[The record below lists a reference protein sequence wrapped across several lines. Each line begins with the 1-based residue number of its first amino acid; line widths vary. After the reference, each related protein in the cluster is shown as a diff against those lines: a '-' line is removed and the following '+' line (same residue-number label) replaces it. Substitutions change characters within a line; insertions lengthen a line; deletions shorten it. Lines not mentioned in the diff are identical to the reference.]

1 MELKKMQIKMLSC
14 CFIAGGLT
22 LAGCSTDDSIDVGDV
37 DTTIGVKLDN
47 FTVPLGKTEDISIED
62 LLELNDDD
70 CIQFIKE
77 DASGKYI
84 TINGKKII
92 LNSGNTGDYI
102 FYKQGDDVEAAE
114 PEVDKVKFEMDGTR
128 GGDFGYSFYLPEIPA
143 IAATTGYDIPAQEQ
157 TIKTFAFS
165 GTKDEMV
172 LSLTHASA
180 NTTVN
185 FGLNF
190 SSLKNAGVDYVKL
203 IEFELPDYMEME
215 LTSGLTGLG
224 EGSGW
229 NQATHK
235 LTLKHVP
242 TTSART
248 ISMKLTGLTNFKK
261 NMSEVANPAKDNYLL
276 LNKTNLDM
284 QGNVNMKM
292 ELSLND
298 IHLPTTEGTYSVV
311 ANVSLGNTI
320 EITEAT
326 GYFNP
331 DIDIDDIGDIEIGDD
346 VPDFLKDKDGKGD
359 VDLTLSNPNITLS
372 VESNIDAKGLIDAT
386 MTAYY
391 KDKAPK
397 TMTLNNIVVNPHK
410 GATGTTT
417 SVIYICRKNE
427 GAPAGATVIVKD
439 GSDGDLDIAQL
450 LNEIPDKIKFTCS
463 AKADET
469 VKSSIKLGTKYK
481 IKPAYSFSA
490 PLALE
495 AGSKIVY
502 EDKADG
508 FYEDIEDNDIDFRGK
523 ADLVIT
529 GKVTNNSPLD
539 LELVPTA
546 VDVNGNP
553 LNGIKLESVNK
564 IKSNLTDKTPS
575 ELKVLLTKDANVNL
589 KDVKFD
595 GIKFKAK
602 ATSAN
607 ATTLNKDKHSIRIED
622 LKVSINSEVSIDAD
636 SKKNK

>member
-14 CFIAGGLT
+14 CFVAGGLT

-47 FTVPLGKTEDISIED
+47 FTVPIGKTEDISIED

-114 PEVDKVKFEMDGTR
+114 PEVDKVKFEMDGAR
-128 GGDFGYSFYLPEIPA
+128 GGDFGFSFYLPEIPT
-143 IAATTGYDIPAQEQ
+143 IAASLGYDIPAQEH
-157 TIKTFAFS
+157 TIKTFAYS
-165 GTKDEMV
+165 GTKDKVV

-180 NTTVN
+180 NTTVD
-185 FGLNF
+185 FRLNF
-190 SSLKNAGVDYVKL
+190 SSLKNAGVNKIKL

-215 LTSGLTGLG
+215 LTSGLDGLG

-229 NQATHK
+229 NQSTHK
-235 LTLKHVP
+235 LTLKNIP
-242 TTSART
+242 TATPRN
-248 ISMKLTGLTNFKK
+248 IGMKLTGLTNFKK
-261 NMSEVANPAKDNYLL
+261 SISDVSNPTTDDYLL
-276 LNKTNLDM
+276 LNETSLDM

-292 ELSLND
+292 ELSLAD
-298 IHLPTTEGTYSVV
+298 ITLPTTEGTYSVA
-311 ANVSLGNTI
+311 ANVSIGSTI

-346 VPDFLKDKDGKGD
+346 VPDFLKDKDEKGD

-391 KDKAPK
+391 KDKSPK
-397 TMTLNNIVVNPHK
+397 TMTLKNIEIKPHK
-410 GATGTTT
+410 GTTGTTT

-439 GSDGDLDIAQL
+439 GSDKDLDIAQL

-463 AKADET
+463 AKADGT
-469 VKSSIKLGTKYK
+469 VKSTIKLGTKYK

-508 FYEDIEDNDIDFRGK
+508 FYEDIKDNDIDFRGK
-523 ADLVIT
+523 AELVIT
-529 GKVTNNSPLD
+529 GKVTNKTPLA
-539 LELVPTA
+539 LELESTA
-546 VDVNGNP
+546 VDVNGKEIT
-553 LNGIKLESVNK
+553 GISLSKSNK
-564 IKSNLTDKTPS
+564 IASNLDGSAPS
-575 ELKVLLTKDANVNL
+575 TLSITLTKDPDVNL

-607 ATTLNKDKHSIRIED
+607 ATTLNKDKHTIRIED

-636 SKKNK
+636 SKKDK

>member
-1 MELKKMQIKMLSC
+1 MQIKMLSC
-14 CFIAGGLT
+14 CFLAGGLT
-22 LAGCSTDDSIDVGDV
+22 LAGCSTDDSIDVGEV
-37 DTTIGVKLDN
+37 DTTIGVKLN
-47 FTVPLGKTEDISIED
+47 GFTVPLGKTAEDISIKD

-84 TINGKKII
+84 IAEGKKVL
-92 LNSGNTGDYI
+92 LNSGNQGDYI
-102 FYKQGDDVEAAE
+102 FFKKGDDVKAAE
-114 PEVDKVKFEMDGTR
+114 PEVETVKFEMDGSR
-128 GGDFGYSFYLPEIPA
+128 GGDFGFSFDLPSIPA
-143 IAATTGYDIPAQEQ
+143 GLPNYDIPAQEH

-190 SSLKNAGVDYVKL
+190 SSLKNAGVNYIKL
-203 IEFELPDYMEME
+203 IEFELPDFMEME
-215 LTSGLTGLG
+215 LTSNVADLG

-235 LTLKHVP
+235 LTLNDIP
-242 TTSART
+242 TASARN
-248 ISMKLTGLTNFKK
+248 ISMKLTGLSNFKK
-261 NMSEVANPAKDNYLL
+261 SMSDVANPAVDNYLL

-284 QGNVNMKM
+284 QGSVNMKM
-292 ELSLND
+292 KLSLD
-298 IHLPTTEGTYSVV
+298 QITLPTSAGTYNVV

-331 DIDIDDIGDIEIGDD
+331 DIDIDDIGDIEIGEDI
-346 VPDFLKDKDGKGD
+346 PDFLKDNDGKGD
-359 VDLTLSNPNITLS
+359 VNLKLSNPNITLS
-372 VESNIDAKGLIDAT
+372 IESNIDAKGIIDAT

-391 KDKAPK
+391 KGKAPK
-397 TMTLNNIVVNPHK
+397 TMSLKNIEIKPHK
-410 GATGTTT
+410 GTTGTTT

-427 GAPAGATVIVKD
+427 GAPAGSKVYIKD
-439 GSDGDLDIAQL
+439 GTDNDLDIAQL
-450 LNEIPDKIKFTCS
+450 LSEIPDKIKFTCS
-463 AKADET
+463 AKADSEE
-469 VKSSIKLGTKYK
+469 KSTIKLGTKYK
-481 IKPAYSFSA
+481 IQPAYSFSA

-502 EDKADG
+502 EDKTDG
-508 FYEDIEDNDIDFRGK
+508 FYEDINDNDIDFRGQ
-523 ADLVIT
+523 AELVIT
-529 GKVTNNSPLD
+529 GKVTNNSPLELT
-539 LELVPTA
+539 LEPTA
-546 VDVNGNP
+546 IDVNGNP
-553 LNGIKLESVNK
+553 LGGIKLVSTNT

-575 ELKVLLTKDANVNL
+575 DLKITLTKDANVNL

-595 GIKFKAK
+595 GIKFKAH
-602 ATSAN
+602 AVSSN

-636 SKKNK
+636 KKKDDKK